1 MDQMTDVGKLEP
13 VFDMLRGSWSD
24 GDASW
29 AYVMDTDEEGT
40 VTVYNDYTE
49 SSEKPTFISISNLVL
64 CKF

>member
-1 MDQMTDVGKLEP
+1 MTDVGKLEP

-29 AYVMDTDEEGT
+29 AYIMDTDKEGT

-49 SSEKPTFISISNLVL
+49 SGKNATLIFLKHL
-64 CKF
+64 

>member
-49 SSEKPTFISISNLVL
+49 SGKNATLIFL
-64 CKF
+64 KHM